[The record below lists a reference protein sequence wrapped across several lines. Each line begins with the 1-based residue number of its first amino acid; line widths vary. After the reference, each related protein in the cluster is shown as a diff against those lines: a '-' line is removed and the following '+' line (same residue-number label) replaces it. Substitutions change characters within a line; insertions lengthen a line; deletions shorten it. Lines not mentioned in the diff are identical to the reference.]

1 MKHILVIATAFFVAV
16 SGGAFT
22 IARAQAPAKKTVWD
36 GAYTKEQAD
45 RGASAFAANCTN
57 CHGPNLEGTGRFKA
71 LVGDTFWNDFSSR
84 NVQYVLN
91 YMSKNMPNNAPGTL
105 DAGTYVDLMAFILS
119 RNNLPAGTAALTAQ
133 NAADFEIIPKDGPR
147 ALADKTL
154 ARVVG
159 CLAKAG
165 SGWVVNNAT
174 APERAEPSGAAPADL
189 GTRALGGGS
198 FQLLFVLTR
207 LDRMAG
213 HRVAV
218 RGLLVGENGSGG
230 INVTEVTD
238 VGATCP

>member
-1 MKHILVIATAFFVAV
+1 MKNILVIATAFFVAIA
-16 SGGAFT
+16 GGAFAT
-22 IARAQAPAKKTVWD
+22 AQAPAKKTVWD

-57 CHGPNLEGTGRFKA
+57 CHGANLEGTGRFKA
-71 LVGDTFWNDFSSR
+71 LAGNTFWNDFSSR

-91 YMSKNMPNNAPGTL
+91 FISKNMPNGALAGTL
-105 DAGTYVDLMAFILS
+105 DAGTYVDLTAFILS
-119 RNNLPAGTAALTAQ
+119 RNDLPTGTTALTAQ
-133 NAADFEIIPKDGPR
+133 NAADFEIIPKDGRAR

-159 CLAKAG
+159 CLAKSG
-165 SGWVVNNAT
+165 SGWVVNSAT
-174 APERAEPSGAAPADL
+174 APERAEVSGAPADL
-189 GTRALGGGS
+189 GTRGLGDRS
-198 FQLLFVLTR
+198 FNLLFVLTR

-218 RGLLVGENGSGG
+218 RGLLVGEDGVGG
-230 INVTEVTD
+230 INVTDVSD

>member
-1 MKHILVIATAFFVAV
+1 MKNILVIATALFVTV
-16 SGGAFT
+16 SGGMLAT
-22 IARAQAPAKKTVWD
+22 AQAPAKKTVWD

-57 CHGPNLEGTGRFKA
+57 CHGANLEGTGRYKA

-84 NVQYVLN
+84 SVQYVLN
-91 YMSKNMPNNAPGTL
+91 YISKNMPNNAPGTL
-105 DAGTYVDLMAFILS
+105 DAGTYIDLMAFILS
-119 RNNLPAGTAALTAQ
+119 RNALPTGATALTAQ

-159 CLAKAG
+159 CLTKSG
-165 SGWVVNNAT
+165 SGWVVNTAT
-174 APERAEPSGAAPADL
+174 APERAEVSGAPADL
-189 GTRALGGGS
+189 ASRALGDRS
-198 FQLLFVLTR
+198 FNLLFVLTR

-218 RGLLVGENGSGG
+218 RGLLVGENGAGG

-238 VGATCP
+238 VAATCP

>member
-1 MKHILVIATAFFVAV
+1 MKHMLVIATALFVAV
-16 SGGAFT
+16 SGGALT
-22 IARAQAPAKKTVWD
+22 LARAQAPAKKTVWD

-71 LVGDTFWNDFSSR
+71 LVGNTFWNDFSSR
-84 NVQYVLN
+84 SVQYVLN
-91 YMSKNMPNNAPGTL
+91 YISKNMPNGVNAGTL
-105 DAGTYVDLMAFILS
+105 DPSTYIDLMAFILS
-119 RNNLPAGTAALTAQ
+119 RNDLPTGTTPLTAQ

-174 APERAEPSGAAPADL
+174 APERADAGAAPADL
-189 GTRALGGGS
+189 GTRALGDRS

-218 RGLLVGENGSGG
+218 RGLLVGEDGSGG

-238 VGATCP
+238 AGATCP

>member
-1 MKHILVIATAFFVAV
+1 MKNILVIATALFVAI
-16 SGGAFT
+16 SGGAFAT
-22 IARAQAPAKKTVWD
+22 AQAPAKKTVWD

-57 CHGPNLEGTGRFKA
+57 CHGPNLEGTGRYKA
-71 LVGDTFWNDFSSR
+71 LVGNTFWNDFSSR
-84 NVQYVLN
+84 SVQYVLN
-91 YMSKNMPNNAPGTL
+91 YISKNMPNNAPGTL
-105 DAGTYVDLMAFILS
+105 DPGTYIDLMAFILS
-119 RNNLPAGTAALTAQ
+119 RNALPTGTTALTAQ

-159 CLAKAG
+159 CLTKGG

-174 APERAEPSGAAPADL
+174 SPERAEASGGPADL
-189 GTRALGGGS
+189 GTRALGDRS
-198 FQLLFVLTR
+198 FNLLFVLTR

-218 RGLLVGENGSGG
+218 RGLLVGEDGSGG

>member
-1 MKHILVIATAFFVAV
+1 MKNTLVIATALFVTVA
-16 SGGAFT
+16 GGVLAT
-22 IARAQAPAKKTVWD
+22 AQAPAKKTVWD

-57 CHGPNLEGTGRFKA
+57 CHGANLEGTGRYKA

-91 YMSKNMPNNAPGTL
+91 YISKNMPNNAPGTL
-105 DAGTYVDLMAFILS
+105 DAGTYIDLMAFILS
-119 RNNLPAGTAALTAQ
+119 RNNLPTGTTALTAQ
-133 NAADFEIIPKDGPR
+133 TAADFEIIPKDGPR

-159 CLAKAG
+159 CLAKGG

-174 APERAEPSGAAPADL
+174 APERAEASGAPADL
-189 GTRALGGGS
+189 GTRALGDRS
-198 FQLLFVLTR
+198 FNLLFVLTR

-218 RGLLVGENGSGG
+218 RGLLVGEDGGGG

>member
-1 MKHILVIATAFFVAV
+1 MKNILVIAMALFVAV
-16 SGGAFT
+16 GGGVLAT
-22 IARAQAPAKKTVWD
+22 AQAPAKKTVWD

-57 CHGPNLEGTGRFKA
+57 CHGANLEGTGRYKA

-91 YMSKNMPNNAPGTL
+91 FISKNMPNGANAGTL
-105 DAGTYVDLMAFILS
+105 DAGTYIDLMAFILS
-119 RNNLPAGTAALTAQ
+119 RNNLPTGTTALTAQ

-159 CLAKAG
+159 CLAKGG

-174 APERAEPSGAAPADL
+174 APERAEASGAPPDL
-189 GTRALGGGS
+189 GTRALGDRS
-198 FQLLFVLTR
+198 FNLLFVLTR

-218 RGLLVGENGSGG
+218 RGLLVGEEGTGG

-238 VGATCP
+238 VAATCP